1 MELKQTIYASLKHNT
16 NLLNFILFFI
26 AKTIIESFDQ
36 LINAVKR
43 LIQHFE
49 TRRAL
54 A

>member
-1 MELKQTIYASLKHNT
+1 MDLKHIIYSNLKQNT

-26 AKTIIESFDQ
+26 VRTVVESIDQ

-49 TRRAL
+49 MREAMG
-54 A
+54 